1 MRYDTINL
9 WEEIKKYLIIF
20 NLYWIVIKFI
30 FLTQRSDSN
39 LERYRGI
46 LRSGDIVISIVNSRI
61 EKERTEW
68 NRIE

>member
-1 MRYDTINL
+1 M
-9 WEEIKKYLIIF
+9 
-20 NLYWIVIKFI
+20 KFI